1 MQRKDPQKAA
11 DYVGSVLKGEIC
23 VSGFISL
30 CHPQHLVADVLCDF
44 LKTTNRVERWLVFSC
59 FSELRLVECLL
70 SVGEGKR

>member
-11 DYVGSVLKGEIC
+11 DYVGSVLKGENC

-44 LKTTNRVERWLVFSC
+44 YEDYKSSRKVVC
-59 FSELRLVECLL
+59 FLL
-70 SVGEGKR
+70 L